1 MVVNYIRLG
10 LVALFSY
17 ELIRSV
23 AQGSMA
29 HRHTAPEISGAVC
42 DGKSRVVPNEC
53 SGVSGI
59 RTKESLLEALKVF
72 FKDNPGWQ

>member
-1 MVVNYIRLG
+1 
-10 LVALFSY
+10 
-17 ELIRSV
+17 
-23 AQGSMA
+23 MA

-53 SGVSGI
+53 SGVSET
-59 RTKESLLEALKVF
+59 RTAEMLLAALKAF